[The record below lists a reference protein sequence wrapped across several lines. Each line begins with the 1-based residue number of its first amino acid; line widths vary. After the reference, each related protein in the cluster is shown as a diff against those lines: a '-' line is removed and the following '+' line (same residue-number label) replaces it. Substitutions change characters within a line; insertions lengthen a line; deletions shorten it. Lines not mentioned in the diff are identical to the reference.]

1 MSQAPYAW
9 PVTSAQAPERPS
21 PRGARAA
28 PYAWEE
34 AAALAT
40 PTKGNERPATGAQL
54 LSPEWPSAKASADYA
69 SPAGKTTGEA
79 RGATAFDTSGETWYG
94 DRESG
99 KWKKHVPDGPG
110 GSSSFGH
117 GSNMTVGPER
127 PMVLREEGT
136 AGVSTS
142 EQPQAML
149 ANPGGGAGGK
159 RHVRGAPLEPGA
171 AGVDSTVQPR
181 GHSGPEAA
189 VDRGRKHLE
198 GPSAMPGAAGQG
210 SRGEGRQ
217 AGLRADAT
225 HSGSKRAGL
234 WWQQ

>member
-1 MSQAPYAW
+1 MQWVGRRRSVEGGDGGGGW
-9 PVTSAQAPERPS
+9 GE
-21 PRGARAA
+21 
-28 PYAWEE
+28 
-34 AAALAT
+34 
-40 PTKGNERPATGAQL
+40 
-54 LSPEWPSAKASADYA
+54 
-69 SPAGKTTGEA
+69 GK
-79 RGATAFDTSGETWYG
+79 R
-94 DRESG
+94 R
-99 KWKKHVPDGPG
+99 GPG
-110 GSSSFGH
+110 GGVWAV
-117 GSNMTVGPER
+117 GDGWKRAVGPGR
-127 PMVLREEGT
+127 RRVRREKGA

-142 EQPQAML
+142 GQPQAMR

-159 RHVRGAPLEPGA
+159 RHGRGAPLESGA

-234 WWQQ
+234 WWQP